1 MRFFCDTNISG
12 GGWVEIESPSIVH
25 FLKQTTSCSEE
36 FVISWTNVR
45 GLTPDATQF
54 MGFSPLPSEHQGDTS
69 RTVQIEKSH
78 WLGLNPLRT
87 LILNIQCGR
96 VECNEYSQNAIFR
109 GKLKKPRL
117 HSHKEVRGI
126 SGRSIV
132 HIEDCSNVKGLEDVE
147 DISRIQENKS
157 LNSSR
162 DPILVITTI
171 VISGES
177 QRRLVFIQGVD
188 SQGKFPGAEV
198 RVFDNEHG
206 MLLAWQDFFCTEADP
221 DVVCLY
227 QLKDNIRYIV
237 ERFRVL
243 KLGTLNIGRCKG
255 QGTEV

>member
-1 MRFFCDTNISG
+1 M
-12 GGWVEIESPSIVH
+12 
-25 FLKQTTSCSEE
+25 
-36 FVISWTNVR
+36 
-45 GLTPDATQF
+45 
-54 MGFSPLPSEHQGDTS
+54 
-69 RTVQIEKSH
+69 
-78 WLGLNPLRT
+78 
-87 LILNIQCGR
+87 
-96 VECNEYSQNAIFR
+96 
-109 GKLKKPRL
+109 
-117 HSHKEVRGI
+117 
-126 SGRSIV
+126 
-132 HIEDCSNVKGLEDVE
+132 KGLEDVE

-171 VISGES
+171 LISGES